1 MTSTLHDPTRKTPTP
16 AHRLFTHF
24 RNVARSQT
32 AVRGVIALGLLLSFL
47 LTPTVFI
54 APATAA
60 TEAIRTDAYCKNFT
74 IPRSDDGS
82 TSQIALPFEMNFFG
96 NTYNSL
102 FVNNNGNVTFNSAYS
117 TFTPFALTGN
127 TGRPMIAAYFAD
139 VDTRNPAS
147 QTVTYGWSDTQFCV
161 NWVGVGFYNSRA
173 DKLISAQL
181 IITDRSDET
190 GEVGDVR
197 VELNYSDIQWETGD
211 ASQGTD
217 GLGGT
222 PAAVGY
228 TAGTGQLGTYS
239 QFEGSLVPGSLI
251 DGGPNALVS
260 SSRNS
265 SVLGRYVFEVGGEI
279 PIPEGNLRGE
289 VTDANG
295 DPVEASIAICPDGGD
310 DTDCVSTVASASGKY
325 STIGLVP
332 GDYTVTATPPAGS
345 DLLPSSQTVTISPG
359 ETSELDFVLRT
370 EPAGSVEISVVDMFG
385 NLVDG
390 ASLTVCETS
399 SSDCIAGVPATND
412 STPLSLSDVPVGD
425 YDIAV
430 TAPVG
435 SDLLDGTGTVEVV
448 DAETSTVTI
457 TLLPLTNRT
466 ITGTVTD
473 DDGNPIRATLSLH
486 LVDGSTQTIVASD
499 SPLLGTGQ
507 NPQTSGADGSFTW
520 TVAAGTYRVSA
531 LAESCEQA
539 SEDVAFDSEGNAQVS
554 FALSCDT
561 AAGADQ
567 DADGNQKLD
576 RTGGNLLSTLG
587 LLALLLI
594 SVGATLVMVQR
605 RRTA

>member
-1 MTSTLHDPTRKTPTP
+1 MTSTLHGPTRKTPTP
-16 AHRLFTHF
+16 AHRLFTRF

-32 AVRGVIALGLLLSFL
+32 AVRSIITLGFLLSFL
-47 LTPTVFI
+47 FTPTAFI

-60 TEAIRTDAYCKNFT
+60 TEAIRTDAFCKNFSM
-74 IPRSDDGS
+74 PRGDDGS
-82 TSQIALPFEMNFFG
+82 SSQVSLPFEMNFFG
-96 NTYNSL
+96 NTYSSL
-102 FVNNNGNVTFNSAYS
+102 YVNNNGNVTFNSPLSSY
-117 TFTPFALTGN
+117 TPSALTGN

-161 NWVGVGFYNSRA
+161 NWVGVGFYDSRA

-197 VELNYSDIQWETGD
+197 VELNYSDIQWETGG
-211 ASQGTD
+211 ASQGID

-222 PAAVGY
+222 SAAVGY

-289 VTDANG
+289 VTDTNG
-295 DPVEASIAICPDGGD
+295 DPIEASIEICSDDDGN
-310 DTDCVSTVASASGKY
+310 CVSTVASTSGKY

-345 DLLPSSQTVTISPG
+345 DLLPASRTVTISPG

-430 TAPVG
+430 TAPIG
-435 SDLLDGTGTVEVV
+435 SDLLDGTSTVEVV

-486 LVDGSTQTIVASD
+486 LVDGSTQTLVTSS

-507 NPQTSGADGSFTW
+507 NPQRADPDGSFTW

-531 LAESCEQA
+531 LAESCEQT
-539 SEDVAFDSEGNAQVS
+539 SEDVTFDNEGIGQVS
-554 FALSCDT
+554 FALSCDST
-561 AAGADQ
+561 TGAGQ
-567 DADGNQKLD
+567 KSGENQKLD
-576 RTGGNLLSTLG
+576 RTAGNLLSSLG
-587 LLALLLI
+587 LLAFVLI
-594 SVGATLVMVQR
+594 SLGATLVLVQR